1 MARPNDF
8 HERQK
13 TARPAACAQP
23 GTTVNRYAFPSYEYV
38 NIITLLF
45 IVSNSCTA
53 PSCAILPSRSVP
65 DSIGDYMSQ
74 ALDPKDTCVLVTG
87 GAGFIGSHT
96 VVQLLEG
103 GYQVVVVDDLS
114 NSSAVAID
122 RVKTIVGD
130 EAAKNL
136 AFYEA
141 NVLDRDAMNKIFDT
155 HQIDRVIHF
164 AGFKAVGESVSK
176 PVEYYHN
183 NIENTLVLID
193 VMRNHG
199 CKSIIFSSSSTVYGD
214 PDNPPVTEEDPKK
227 PATNPY
233 GWTKWMIEQI
243 LMDVHTADPE
253 WDVVLLR
260 YFNPIGA
267 HPSGLIGEDP
277 KGIPNNLVPYVAQ
290 VAVGKLEAVQVFGT
304 DYPTPDGTGVRAYIH
319 VCDLASGHVAALNW
333 MNGKTGVEIFN
344 LGTGTGTSV
353 LEVVAAFSK
362 ACGKELPYVIRE
374 RRAGDIAAN
383 WCDASK
389 AERMMGWKAQYD
401 IADMCRDSW
410 NWQSH
415 NPNGFADAE

>member
-1 MARPNDF
+1 
-8 HERQK
+8 
-13 TARPAACAQP
+13 
-23 GTTVNRYAFPSYEYV
+23 
-38 NIITLLF
+38 
-45 IVSNSCTA
+45 
-53 PSCAILPSRSVP
+53 
-65 DSIGDYMSQ
+65 MSK

-103 GYQVVVVDDLS
+103 GYQVIIVDDLS
-114 NSSAVAID
+114 NSSAVAVD

-136 AFYEA
+136 TFYEA
-141 NVLDRDAMNKIFDT
+141 NVLDHDAMNKIFDT

-290 VAVGKLEAVQVFGT
+290 VAVGKLEAVQVFGN
-304 DYPTPDGTGVRAYIH
+304 DYPTPDGTGVRDYIH
-319 VCDLASGHVAALNW
+319 VVDLARGHVKALDF
-333 MNGKTGVEIFN
+333 MGGKVGTGKAIGLGSIEGASTEDGTRTGVAIFN
-344 LGTGTGTSV
+344 LGTGTGSSV
-353 LEVVAAFSK
+353 LDVIHAFEK
-362 ACGKELPYVIRE
+362 ACGKKLPYKICP
-374 RRAGDIAAN
+374 RRPGDIATNYAA
-383 WCDASK
+383 CDK
-389 AERMMGWKAQYD
+389 AREELGWVAEYDLARM
-401 IADMCRDSW
+401 CEDSW
-410 NWQSH
+410 RWQSN
-415 NPNGFADAE
+415 NPNGYKE